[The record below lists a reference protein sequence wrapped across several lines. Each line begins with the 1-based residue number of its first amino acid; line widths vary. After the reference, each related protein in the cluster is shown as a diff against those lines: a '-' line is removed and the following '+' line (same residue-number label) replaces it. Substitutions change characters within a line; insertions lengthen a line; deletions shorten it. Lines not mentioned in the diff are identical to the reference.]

1 MIQSESIRNPIYR
14 DASSRLLKNAEKNEE
29 RNLCQPAI
37 YIFGVIYTEQ
47 FSRQL
52 WQSVSRRVTP
62 GNERS
67 LVYLH
72 MDAIPRLPPP
82 CPAPLRARY
91 LNFCRARTGNITFA
105 AGMEQ
110 GEEGEGEISR
120 K

>member
-1 MIQSESIRNPIYR
+1 MR
-14 DASSRLLKNAEKNEE
+14 
-29 RNLCQPAI
+29 I